1 MKFIKFNSTV
11 EPIDHKTKLYI
22 YSYCKTYRHKYRQRK
37 KNKYQGIPNGLI
49 RCFKFNY

>member
-22 YSYCKTYRHKYRQRK
+22 YIHIVKPIGTNIGNEK
-37 KNKYQGIPNGLI
+37 K
-49 RCFKFNY
+49 